1 MEQRLEATE
10 QALQLIEMLKGKH
23 GALLFHQSGG
33 CCDGSSPMCLSQDDL
48 IIGDSDVL
56 VGTVADCPFYMNEQQ
71 YEYWKHFRIILDV
84 REGRGGVFSLE
95 STEGVRFITDSKLI
109 KA

>member
-1 MEQRLEATE
+1 MENRLEATE
-10 QALQLIEMLKGKH
+10 QAIQLIEKLKGKH

-33 CCDGSSPMCLSQDDL
+33 CCDGSSPMCLGQDDL

-71 YEYWKHFRIILDV
+71 YEYWKNFKIILDV
-84 REGRGGVFSLE
+84 KKGRGGVFSLE
-95 STEGVRFITDSKLI
+95 STEEVRFVTDSKLI
-109 KA
+109 KS